1 MNSPVNS
8 RIALV
13 TGASRGLGRAI
24 AQRLAQDGWTL
35 ALVARQADK
44 LQEVRT
50 AIEAAGGKA
59 SVYPADISDP

>member
-59 SVYPADISDP
+59 SV